1 MTEYQIEFT
10 KAASKQLKKLSVQE
24 QTRVKEQIDRLGDSP
39 RPDGVV
45 KLKDS
50 ENSYRIRVGSYRV
63 LYDIFD
69 DILLISVIRIG
80 HRKDV
85 YRDKS

>member
-1 MTEYQIEFT
+1 MNDYQIEFT
-10 KAASKQLKKLSVQE
+10 KAASKQLKKLPSN
-24 QTRVKEQIDRLGDSP
+24 EQIRIRDKINELADNP

-45 KLKDS
+45 KLTDS
-50 ENSYRIRVGSYRV
+50 DNSYRIRVGSYRV

-69 DILLISVIRIG
+69 DILLISVVQVS

-85 YRDKS
+85 YRKKS

>member
-1 MTEYQIEFT
+1 MNEYQIEFT
-10 KAASKQLKKLSVQE
+10 TRASKQLKKLPKEE
-24 QTRVKEQIDRLGDSP
+24 QTRIRAKIDELANNP

-45 KLKDS
+45 KLTNS
-50 ENSYRIRVGSYRV
+50 ESYRIRAGSYRV

-69 DILLISVIRIG
+69 DILLISVVKVS

-85 YRDKS
+85 YRKKN

>member
-1 MTEYQIEFT
+1 MNEYQIEFT
-10 KAASKQLKKLSVQE
+10 KAASKQLKKLSKEE
-24 QTRVKEQIDRLGDSP
+24 QTRILNKIDELVENP

-45 KLKDS
+45 KLRDS
-50 ENSYRIRVGSYRV
+50 ENSYRIRVGNYRV

-69 DILLISVIRIG
+69 DILLVSVVKVR

-85 YRDKS
+85 YRNKS

>member
-1 MTEYQIEFT
+1 MNEYQIEFT
-10 KAASKQLKKLSVQE
+10 KAASKQLKKLPTEE
-24 QTRVKEQIDRLGDSP
+24 QTRIRAKIDELANNP

-45 KLKDS
+45 KLTNS
-50 ENSYRIRVGSYRV
+50 ESYRIRAGSYRV

-69 DILLISVIRIG
+69 DILLISVVKVS

-85 YRDKS
+85 YRKKN

>member
-1 MTEYQIEFT
+1 MNKYQVELSR
-10 KAASKQLKKLSVQE
+10 AASKQLKKLPVEELTRVQE
-24 QTRVKEQIDRLGDSP
+24 KIDELADNP

-50 ENSYRIRVGSYRV
+50 EDSYRIRAGSYRV

-69 DILLISVIRIG
+69 DVLLVSVIRIG

-85 YRDKS
+85 YRNKS

>member
-1 MTEYQIEFT
+1 MR
-10 KAASKQLKKLSVQE
+10 AASKQLKKLPVEELTRVQE
-24 QTRVKEQIDRLGDSP
+24 KIDELADNP

-45 KLKDS
+45 KLKDL
-50 ENSYRIRVGSYRV
+50 EDSYRIRAGSYRV

-69 DILLISVIRIG
+69 DVLLVSVIRIG

-85 YRDKS
+85 YRNKS

>member
-1 MTEYQIEFT
+1 MNEYQIEFT
-10 KAASKQLKKLSVQE
+10 ASASKQLKKLPE
-24 QTRVKEQIDRLGDSP
+24 EEKTRIRDKIDELADNP

-45 KLKDS
+45 KLTNS

-69 DILLISVIRIG
+69 DILLISVIKVR

-85 YRDKS
+85 YRKKS

>member
-1 MTEYQIEFT
+1 VNDYQIEFT
-10 KAASKQLKKLSVQE
+10 KAASKQLKKLPTEE
-24 QTRVKEQIDRLGDSP
+24 QTRIRAKIDELANNP

-45 KLKDS
+45 KLTNS
-50 ENSYRIRVGSYRV
+50 ESYRIRAGSYRV

-69 DILLISVIRIG
+69 DILLISVVKVS

-85 YRDKS
+85 YRKKS